1 MNSENQQICPRLKSL
16 KKLVC
21 GCIFEHTF
29 DQGIVS
35 IKDIQNSSKSVKLQQ
50 RYLTFLTQ
58 KWDWLAHLDNSGN
71 KGAHC
76 QV

>member
-21 GCIFEHTF
+21 GWIFEHTF

-35 IKDIQNSSKSVKLQQ
+35 IKHIQNSSKSVKLQQ
-50 RYLTFLTQ
+50 RYLTFLT
-58 KWDWLAHLDNSGN
+58 
-71 KGAHC
+71 
-76 QV
+76 